1 MNSLGKFPHLHD
13 QQGSLLGVSI
23 PAATHVGSIFS
34 SKKWL
39 SLLALIGLAYR
50 ASYPIK
56 FTQQISPLTLN
67 CAFTMPKPQPTSPA
81 AVEAFQR
88 GQPRPPSLLPGFLG
102 SCHLRFLCS
111 QRFFDLILS
120 RSKDRRD
127 FLLVDTESCTN
138 KASTFIFIIRFCVKP
153 HVKTPCW
160 ETEMKLPKPF
170 FLCLIQTTPFLKRS
184 FSNFNFSESPIK
196 GQKLNQRPTPLHRS
210 QPRNTHPSPTQKTC
224 LRLLEYIYISV
235 PHLFSNPSGIYFQN
249 AWQKATCH
257 RNFMANTK
265 IHSRVQTLHQWSS
278 VQQFLTCMNFY
289 HGCRLWL
296 PSEKPVQSSWCW
308 DLSTNPQMMCPLLAT
323 STTMDSKPPATVTLG
338 LALNSYWWAFSTTKT
353 PLNKWN
359 VLKDG

>member
-50 ASYPIK
+50 ASYSIK

-170 FLCLIQTTPFLKRS
+170 FLCLIQTTPFLKRTFQFQFFRIS
-184 FSNFNFSESPIK
+184 D
-196 GQKLNQRPTPLHRS
+196 QRPKTKSKADSIAQEP
-210 QPRNTHPSPTQKTC
+210 TKKHPSITNSKNLPPTIGI
-224 LRLLEYIYISV
+224 YIYSIYMSLIFFQIQV
-235 PHLFSNPSGIYFQN
+235 AFTSKMPGKKRPATGILWQIQKSTQECKHFTNGVLFN
-249 AWQKATCH
+249 
-257 RNFMANTK
+257 
-265 IHSRVQTLHQWSS
+265 
-278 VQQFLTCMNFY
+278 
-289 HGCRLWL
+289 
-296 PSEKPVQSSWCW
+296 SSWHAW
-308 DLSTNPQMMCPLLAT
+308 TFIMA
-323 STTMDSKPPATVTLG
+323 A
-338 LALNSYWWAFSTTKT
+338 AFGYHLRNLFKAH
-353 PLNKWN
+353 
-359 VLKDG
+359 GAGI